1 MGCPPRAQWWFRSTI
16 LLSGVPLFLQR
27 QRSRVSNVVTE
38 TASRTL
44 LMILKTP
51 GRPIMATT
59 FPRFRQPTTAAPKRR
74 TRLGC
79 RLEFKPDDRMSLSQP
94 ILLVVDDDPGIV
106 ALVERFAQPLAFT
119 VLKYTSARA
128 ALSSLPDIKPDIALV
143 DLQMPDVNGLDVL
156 RQIRATLP
164 ACQVSLMTGN
174 ASVDTAIEAVK
185 LGALDYLTKPLDFD
199 RLRELLITVRKSVER
214 RETLLRVDAELAKQF
229 EFYGMI
235 GRSPVMQE
243 LFDLIRRLAP
253 HVRTALVTGETG
265 TGKELVSRALH
276 KLGTTRARPLVV
288 ANCSAVV
295 ETLFESELFG
305 HVRGAFTG
313 ATESKA
319 GLFEQADGGTLF
331 LDEIGELPLAMQA
344 KLLRVV
350 EYGEVQRVGATQSRR
365 VDVRV
370 ITATNRD
377 LLADVQLKRFR
388 QDLYYRLNIVEIALP
403 PLRERREDIPYL
415 TAAFV
420 KEFAKRFNKPISGMS
435 AGAERLLQNA
445 PWPGNIRELRNTV
458 ERACMLTV
466 SQLLSDQDVRSA
478 FGAVGR
484 PAADVPQSMPP
495 AGPKAP
501 PHPELDRQQ
510 VQQALQRAGGNK
522 SAAARAL
529 GVSRRALY
537 RRLDEFGLR

>member
-1 MGCPPRAQWWFRSTI
+1 M
-16 LLSGVPLFLQR
+16 
-27 QRSRVSNVVTE
+27 
-38 TASRTL
+38 
-44 LMILKTP
+44 TP
-51 GRPIMATT
+51 
-59 FPRFRQPTTAAPKRR
+59 
-74 TRLGC
+74 
-79 RLEFKPDDRMSLSQP
+79 SQP
-94 ILLVVDDDPGIV
+94 ILLIIDDDPGIV
-106 ALVERFAQPLAFT
+106 ALIERFAAPLEFT
-119 VLKYTSARA
+119 VLTYTSASA
-128 ALSSLPDIKPDIALV
+128 ALSSLSDIKPDIALV
-143 DLQMPDVNGLDVL
+143 DIQMPDVNGLEML

-164 ACQVSLMTGN
+164 GCQVSLMTAH

-185 LGALDYLTKPLDFD
+185 LGALDYLVKPLDFD

-214 RETLLRVDAELAKQF
+214 RQTLLQADASLAKQF

-243 LFDLIRRLAP
+243 LFDTIRRLAP
-253 HVRTALVTGETG
+253 HIRTALVTGETG
-265 TGKELVSRALH
+265 TGKELVARALH
-276 KLGTTRARPLVV
+276 KLGRARARSLVV
-288 ANCSAVV
+288 VNCSAVV

-313 ATESKA
+313 ATDAKP

-350 EYGEVQRVGATQSRR
+350 EYGEIQRVGATRPHR

-377 LLADVQLKRFR
+377 LLLDVQQKRFR
-388 QDLYYRLNIVEIALP
+388 QDLYYRLNVVEISLP
-403 PLRERREDIPYL
+403 PLRERREDVPYL

-420 KEFAKRFNKPISGMS
+420 KEFAERFNKPISGLS
-435 AGAERLLQNA
+435 AGAERLLLNA

-458 ERACMLTV
+458 ERACMLSV
-466 SQLLSDQDVRSA
+466 SHILSEQDLRA
-478 FGAVGR
+478 ALGTAGR
-484 PAADVPQSMPP
+484 PAAEMPP
-495 AGPKAP
+495 AQVPTIRPAQPAP
-501 PHPELDRQQ
+501 DRHQ
-510 VQQALQRAGGNK
+510 VEQALQRAGGNK
-522 SAAARAL
+522 SVAARAL